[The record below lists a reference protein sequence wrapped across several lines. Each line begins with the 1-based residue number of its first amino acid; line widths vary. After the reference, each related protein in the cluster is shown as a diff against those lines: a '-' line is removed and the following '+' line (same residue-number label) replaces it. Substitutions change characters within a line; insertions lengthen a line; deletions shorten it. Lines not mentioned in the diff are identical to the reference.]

1 MANPN
6 IIDVISIHGKTSH
19 KHLTTD
25 SEPLLQNVLGSNSVY
40 KINTVLV
47 SNSNGSINADV
58 SLVYYDKNIEDGSY
72 IAKTREV
79 LADSTLVLISKDISL
94 YLEENCDLKIFASAN
109 GNLDATISYEVIS

>member
-6 IIDVISIHGKTSH
+6 IVDVTSIFGKTSY
-19 KHLTTD
+19 KHLTTE
-25 SEPLLQNVLGSNSVY
+25 SEPLLQNSLDSNSVY

-58 SLVYYDKNIEDGSY
+58 SLVYRDKNTEDSFY

-79 LADSTLVLISKDISL
+79 LADSTLVLISKDISI
-94 YLEENCDLKIFASAN
+94 YLEENCDLNIFASAN
-109 GNLDATISYEVIS
+109 GNLDATVSYEVIS